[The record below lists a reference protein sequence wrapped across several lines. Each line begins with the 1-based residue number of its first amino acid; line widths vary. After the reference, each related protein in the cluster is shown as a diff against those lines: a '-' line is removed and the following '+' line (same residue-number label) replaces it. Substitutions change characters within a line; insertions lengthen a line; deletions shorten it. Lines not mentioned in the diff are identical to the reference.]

1 MIVFTAV
8 AYDKPVQN
16 TIEIDESL
24 FAKIAKGESASF
36 ERLYL
41 LCKDVVFSYTL
52 STLRNP
58 YDADDAAS
66 EVFLKIRSAAHLYK
80 PSGKPMAW
88 IFTITRNVCL
98 MKLRE
103 QKKYSELND
112 IAAGQGFDIIPDIE
126 DRLVLETSL
135 KILGENEMKIIMLHA
150 VAGMK
155 HREIADLLNKPLSTV
170 LSRYN
175 RGIKKLRKELE
186 KAL

>member
-1 MIVFTAV
+1 
-8 AYDKPVQN
+8 
-16 TIEIDESL
+16 
-24 FAKIAKGESASF
+24 
-36 ERLYL
+36 
-41 LCKDVVFSYTL
+41 
-52 STLRNP
+52 
-58 YDADDAAS
+58 
-66 EVFLKIRSAAHLYK
+66 
-80 PSGKPMAW
+80 
-88 IFTITRNVCL
+88 

-135 KILGENEMKIIMLHA
+135 KILGEDEMKIIMLHA
-150 VAGMK
+150 VASMK